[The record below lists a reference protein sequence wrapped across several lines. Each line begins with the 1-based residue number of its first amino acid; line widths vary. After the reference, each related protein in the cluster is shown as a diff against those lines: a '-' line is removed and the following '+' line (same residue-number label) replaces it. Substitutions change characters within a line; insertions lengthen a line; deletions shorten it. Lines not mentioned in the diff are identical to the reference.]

1 MLILRHTEQEI
12 LNIIITELKD
22 YISFGGF
29 LVLFLGLFIFGC
41 SGSLMPHVGS
51 SSCCEWGLLFVAASL
66 VEHGL

>member
-41 SGSLMPHVGS
+41 SGSLLVYMSFLQLQRAG
-51 SSCCEWGLLFVAASL
+51 AA
-66 VEHGL
+66 H